1 MAKKTNAELKA
12 FAKKFQISID
22 NEIQNPYVIDG
33 HLVVIKPL
41 HISSAT
47 TLDDSICR
55 LVKHDIEGG
64 T

>member
-1 MAKKTNAELKA
+1 MAKKNNAELNA

-22 NEIQNPYVIDG
+22 NEFQNPCVIDG

-47 TLDDSICR
+47 TLEDSIYR
-55 LVKHDIEGG
+55 LVKHDIVGG